1 MSIKKNLL
9 IFLNFFEIFWIFCS
23 ELSYIFENTPFEKKF
38 KVTAVKLLH
47 SVTPK
52 ILECESFYKNISKIL
67 SFVHLSKFWKKWIK
81 NVKINWKID
90 MGYEK
95 STNSFETKK
104 NTLLDFLLGNYVF
117 LLVKKKFVNNLQV
130 NQKNL

>member
-1 MSIKKNLL
+1 
-9 IFLNFFEIFWIFCS
+9 
-23 ELSYIFENTPFEKKF
+23 
-38 KVTAVKLLH
+38 
-47 SVTPK
+47 
-52 ILECESFYKNISKIL
+52 
-67 SFVHLSKFWKKWIK
+67 
-81 NVKINWKID
+81 